1 MFLKIRV
8 PQQLLLSST
17 RCSFILL
24 KGDSAVGVFLLLNTP
39 SQEQETKQQ
48 QAIHSSLSPLPGS
61 LYTLTLAVAP
71 QKQHLWSPSST
82 VSPSS

>member
-1 MFLKIRV
+1 MSLQIRAL
-8 PQQLLLSST
+8 QQLLLSPIG
-17 RCSFILL
+17 CSFIPP
-24 KGDSAVGVFLLLNTP
+24 KGDSADRVFLLLDTS

-48 QAIHSSLSPLPGS
+48 QAICSSLSPLPGS
-61 LYTLTLAVAP
+61 LYTLTHAVAP